1 MQIYCIAAVA
11 CGANVRGLI
20 HGAMLVVGIRNS
32 RGKAVATAKAKKQ
45 AGATS
50 GIRFLIAGSVFLLVL
65 FFYAWDYVDGLSYFR
80 TVQSWPVTE
89 GIIDRNTLAPV
100 IPRDKVDPLQKTFA
114 PPSEE
119 QGVQYSYKVDG
130 KDYSS
135 TRLVAVQPRK
145 FLQSLK
151 MFYDM
156 PDEKQLGTKY
166 PVGTP
171 VEVHY
176 NPELPSEACLDVTAG
191 WKSRYIAICFS
202 ALTIVVP
209 TIGFLLASL
218 FILKAEAAGD
228 VNRSE
233 T

>member
-1 MQIYCIAAVA
+1 MT
-11 CGANVRGLI
+11 
-20 HGAMLVVGIRNS
+20 S
-32 RGKAVATAKAKKQ
+32 ESSKEQ
-45 AGATS
+45 ALSSS
-50 GIRFLIAGSVFLLVL
+50 GVRFLIAGAIFLSVL

-80 TVQSWPVTE
+80 SVQNWPVTE
-89 GIIDRNTLAPV
+89 GLIDRNTLAPV
-100 IPRDKVDPLQKTFA
+100 IPREKVDPLQKLATV
-114 PPSEE
+114 PTEE
-119 QGVQYSYKVDG
+119 KGIEYSYKVDG

-135 TRLVAVQPRK
+135 TRLVAVQPQK

-156 PDEKQLGTKY
+156 PDEKLLGTKY

-176 NPELPSEACLDVTAG
+176 NPENPSESCLDVSAG
-191 WKSRYIAICFS
+191 WKSRYVAICFS
-202 ALTIVVP
+202 ALTIVLP

-218 FILKAEAAGD
+218 FMFRSETVAD
-228 VNRSE
+228 VNRAK

>member
-1 MQIYCIAAVA
+1 MEY
-11 CGANVRGLI
+11 
-20 HGAMLVVGIRNS
+20 RNFE
-32 RGKAVATAKAKKQ
+32 VNTV
-45 AGATS
+45 TS
-50 GIRFLIAGSVFLLVL
+50 GTSKEQALSSSGLRFLIAGAIFLTVL

-80 TVQSWPVTE
+80 ALQNWPVTE
-89 GIIDRNTLAPV
+89 GIVDRNTLAPV
-100 IPRDKVDPLQKTFA
+100 IPREKVDPLQKSFTA
-114 PPSEE
+114 PTEE
-119 QGVQYSYKVDG
+119 KGILYSYKVDD
-130 KDYSS
+130 KVYTS
-135 TRLVAVQPRK
+135 TQLVAVQPRK

-156 PDEKQLGTKY
+156 PDEKLLGTKY
-166 PVGTP
+166 PVGTE

-176 NPELPSEACLDVTAG
+176 NPENPNEACLDVSSG

-218 FILKAEAAGD
+218 FIFKAQSAGD